1 MKPSARFFTVVPI
14 VVVPALLFLAAPVV
28 WHPIQVMGLFLLIP
42 SAILLVLA
50 RMQLGNA
57 FSLTPQAT
65 FLVTHGLYS
74 RIRNP
79 VYVFSTLLLAG
90 VILYLNRPGVLVAL
104 IPLLILQVFRAGRE
118 ARVLEKHFGDA
129 YREYR
134 VRTWF

>member
-1 MKPSARFFTVVPI
+1 MVAPI
-14 VVVPALLFLAAPVV
+14 VAVPALLFLAAPVV
-28 WHPIQVMGLFLLIP
+28 WRAIHVMGLFLLIP
-42 SAILLVLA
+42 STILLVLA
-50 RMQLGNA
+50 RIQLGNA

-65 FLVTHGLYS
+65 SLVTHGLYS

-90 VILYLNRPGVLVAL
+90 LILYLNRPWLLVAL
-104 IPLLILQVFRAGRE
+104 IPLLVLQVFRAGRE
-118 ARVLEKHFGDA
+118 ALVLEKRFGDA

>member
-14 VVVPALLFLAAPVV
+14 VVVPALLFLAAPVG
-28 WHPIQVMGLFLLIP
+28 WHPIHVMGLFLLIA
-42 SAILLVLA
+42 STILLVLA

-90 VILYLNRPGVLVAL
+90 LILYLNRPLAPGCLNPFAH
-104 IPLLILQVFRAGRE
+104 PAGLQGRARS
-118 ARVLEKHFGDA
+118 ACSRKAF
-129 YREYR
+129 
-134 VRTWF
+134 W